1 MFSWI
6 IFSFALLLLPT
17 IYADSYDPGRLTPVT
32 LVDTLDQPME
42 LAVSQD
48 GRIFFIEL
56 NGQFRVFDP
65 KEGSV
70 SLIQKFA
77 VARRGKL
84 G

>member
-42 LAVSQD
+42 L
-48 GRIFFIEL
+48 
-56 NGQFRVFDP
+56 QFLRMVEFSLSNSTGISGFLTP
-65 KEGSV
+65 KR
-70 SLIQKFA
+70 
-77 VARRGKL
+77 ARSP
-84 G
+84 